1 MTLHLLKNPPNPLA
15 IEVLRSEDQSEP
27 PVVVLLSPTGDLP
40 QLPGAKLYYLSESG
54 DMKNSHHITYPRLVE
69 MIFAADKVVA
79 W

>member
-15 IEVLRSEDQSEP
+15 IKVLRSEIQSESP
-27 PVVVLLSPTGDLP
+27 IVVLLSPTGDVP
-40 QLPGAKLYYLSESG
+40 QLPGVTLYHLSES
-54 DMKNSHHITYPRLVE
+54 DHMENNHCITYSRLVE